1 MQNEAGLNAT
11 SKLSNMI
18 SDQKASEGWNAD
30 FQLKGKFGF
39 GLDVMM
45 LTSGSWEIND
55 PKCGKSLVPP
65 QLLPAVTE
73 FEARFLEKMPNRSV
87 SWIFTH
93 GRAIVQLVNRA
104 GGKFILVLNSTP
116 ISTQTINSWCYSSSR
131 LTSIVLPSTVICYH
145 RSRSKMNPFSR
156 VHS

>member
-1 MQNEAGLNAT
+1 
-11 SKLSNMI
+11 MI
-18 SDQKASEGWNAD
+18 SDQKASESWNVE

-65 QLLPAVTE
+65 QLLSAVTE

-93 GRAIVQLVNRA
+93 GRAIVQLINRA
-104 GGKFILVLNSTP
+104 GGKFILVLNSNYFFIQI
-116 ISTQTINSWCYSSSR
+116 ISCFLCSSFR
-131 LTSIVLPSTVICYH
+131 PTSIVQPSTAICWLH
-145 RSRSKMNPFSR
+145 
-156 VHS
+156 

>member
-1 MQNEAGLNAT
+1 
-11 SKLSNMI
+11 MI
-18 SDQKASEGWNAD
+18 SDQKASESWNAD
-30 FQLKGKFGF
+30 FQLKGKFRF

-65 QLLPAVTE
+65 QLLPAITE
-73 FEARFLEKMPNRSV
+73 FEGRFLEKMPNRSV

-104 GGKFILVLNSTP
+104 GGKFILVLNSNPLSIQIT
-116 ISTQTINSWCYSSSR
+116 SCLYCSSFR
-131 LTSIVLPSTVICYH
+131 LTSIVQPSTANCWH
-145 RSRSKMNPFSR
+145 L
-156 VHS
+156 

>member
-1 MQNEAGLNAT
+1 
-11 SKLSNMI
+11 MI
-18 SDQKASEGWNAD
+18 SDQKASESWNAE

-73 FEARFLEKMPNRSV
+73 FEVRFLERMPNRSV

-93 GRAIVQLVNRA
+93 GRAIVQLINRA
-104 GGKFILVLNSTP
+104 GGKFILVLNSNSFPTQITSSWPCSPFRP
-116 ISTQTINSWCYSSSR
+116 IS
-131 LTSIVLPSTVICYH
+131 IVRPNTATCWLP
-145 RSRSKMNPFSR
+145 
-156 VHS
+156 